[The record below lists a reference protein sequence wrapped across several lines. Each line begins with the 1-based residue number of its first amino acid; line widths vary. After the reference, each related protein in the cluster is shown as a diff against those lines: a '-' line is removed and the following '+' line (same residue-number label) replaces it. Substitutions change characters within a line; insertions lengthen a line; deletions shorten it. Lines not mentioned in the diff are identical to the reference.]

1 MNSLKLLNCN
11 TIKTVLLILNEIN
24 LEYCNKSSEL
34 LNQLTDYC
42 LKSITSYILPHESR
56 PTMANSS
63 NLRTLSQNIFIPST
77 ISCRNS
83 NVQQDDPNNWKWNL
97 KLHITINKKT
107 HAEEKVI
114 LITCRT
120 CERQKVFPEDAPL
133 SMIEPYVQECIA
145 CREEGRKH

>member
-1 MNSLKLLNCN
+1 MTLN
-11 TIKTVLLILNEIN
+11 
-24 LEYCNKSSEL
+24 
-34 LNQLTDYC
+34 DM
-42 LKSITSYILPHESR
+42 R
-56 PTMANSS
+56 PYV
-63 NLRTLSQNIFIPST
+63 FIEPY
-77 ISCRNS
+77 
-83 NVQQDDPNNWKWNL
+83 
-97 KLHITINKKT
+97 ITINKKT